1 MPTFK
6 SLKSHNDLKEI
17 IQSAFSTSLA
27 ISGSWGYTQEQSTI
41 LHHSDTPLIQL
52 EHIFASMRAY
62 LEMNMTQEKEDR
74 YGSIN
79 VNEFKREEIYI
90 DSLVYHKVTYTI
102 SAMQEST
109 YNQFINE
116 YKENYGKEDFDLEVH
131 FNKRKA
137 TTLIREV
144 IHWFEVH
151 KVLQT

>member
-1 MPTFK
+1 
-6 SLKSHNDLKEI
+6 
-17 IQSAFSTSLA
+17 
-27 ISGSWGYTQEQSTI
+27 
-41 LHHSDTPLIQL
+41 
-52 EHIFASMRAY
+52 
-62 LEMNMTQEKEDR
+62 
-74 YGSIN
+74 
-79 VNEFKREEIYI
+79 
-90 DSLVYHKVTYTI
+90 
-102 SAMQEST
+102 MQEST